1 MGRVILRPFT
11 LSLVLAAGLLAA
23 GCSNTLSQAQL
34 AYDNGDYATAEDLY
48 KQTIQEGDEVD
59 AEIAKEELFEMH
71 MQQAKELKG
80 KGKQQE
86 EHYRK
91 ALTLDPSSG
100 EAREGLAQALVALYR
115 HDEALQIVQDGLG
128 SGTCKGCERMY
139 AVMLIQ
145 RADNQAA
152 SENWAGAEADY
163 RAACEYLPDPAVELS
178 LARAQLA
185 QAKVDEASETLR
197 KTAPMISVDSA
208 GLRQLFLELRR
219 AVVLALLAEDKA
231 AAADELL
238 DVAPQGV
245 SGEEQLGLSI
255 EVAMEFSRLGQPA
268 EALSRMQALVGA
280 ADAGRLRI
288 SDARKAELRDRVAD
302 LLAARA
308 ALSLANGDL
317 SGARVD
323 IDDALKLRPT
333 NSRAQLQNVLL
344 LAAEGKVSAAK
355 VKLGKVDKKVVG
367 RSQVDAILRAAEVKN
382 LVAAGRVADARRELD
397 AAKAIDADVPEIH
410 VAEAE
415 ILAQTPVEGLSKAQ
429 SKSLQSGLIKY
440 PAEPTRV
447 GEALSEIAW
456 ARKAISG
463 QGDKYPYRGAN
474 TIKRMQELE
483 DALRK
488 YYPFVVEFQSKPVA
502 VLVISDKGGAAASV
516 KVEGSGVSSTV
527 EAPANGSGEIEV
539 GSPGPV
545 TLTAGGAAKLF
556 LAEPYTKVHLTL

>member
-1 MGRVILRPFT
+1 MGRVMLRSAALT
-11 LSLVLAAGLLAA
+11 LVLAAGLLTG
-23 GCSNTLSQAQL
+23 GCANTLSEAQL
-34 AYDNGDYATAEDLY
+34 AYDNGDYETAEDLY
-48 KQTIQEGDEVD
+48 KQTMAEGDEVD

-71 MQQAKELKG
+71 MEQAKELKG
-80 KGKQQE
+80 KAKRQE

-100 EAREGLAQALVALYR
+100 EAREGLAQSLVALYR
-115 HDEALQIVQDGLG
+115 HDEALQIIKDGLG
-128 SGTCKGCERMY
+128 TGTCKGCERMY

-152 SENWAGAEADY
+152 AENWAGAEADY
-163 RAACEYLPDPAVELS
+163 AAACEYLPDPAVELS

-185 QAKVDEASETLR
+185 QAKIDDAAKTLT

-208 GLRQLFLELRR
+208 GLRQLYLELRR

-231 AAADELL
+231 DQADELL

-255 EVAMEFSRLGQPA
+255 EVAMEFSRLGKPA

-288 SDARKAELRDRVAD
+288 SDSRKAELRDRVAD

-317 SGARVD
+317 PGARVD
-323 IDDALKLRPT
+323 IDEALKMRPT
-333 NSRAQLQNVLL
+333 NPRAQLQNVLL
-344 LAAEGKVSAAK
+344 LAGEGKVSAAK
-355 VKLGKVDKKVVG
+355 LQLGKVDNKVVG
-367 RSQVDAILRAAEVKN
+367 RSQVDAILRAAEVQG
-382 LVAAGRVADARRELD
+382 LVEAGRIADAQRELD

-415 ILAQTPVEGLSKAQ
+415 ILAQTPVTGLSKAQ
-429 SKSLQSGLIKY
+429 AKALQTGLVKY

-474 TIKRMQELE
+474 TIKRMQALE
-483 DALRK
+483 DTLRK
-488 YYPFVVEFQSKPVA
+488 FYPFEVEFQSKPAA
-502 VLVISDKGGAAASV
+502 VLAISGKGGAAASV

-527 EAPANGSGEIEV
+527 EAPANGSAEVEV
-539 GSPGPV
+539 GTPGPV
-545 TLTAGGAAKLF
+545 TLTVGGSAKAF